1 MEFRDTTEGTSEG
14 GRKPSIDGKRNSNM
28 YLIFCMAAC
37 GVMGIKLQTVQAANH
52 SLFRA
57 LFGFIGLP
65 DKASAVFSIL
75 VIGCL
80 VVFTATFLN

>member
-1 MEFRDTTEGTSEG
+1 
-14 GRKPSIDGKRNSNM
+14 
-28 YLIFCMAAC
+28 MAAC